1 MITALAIMLAIAG
14 YLQFAGNSNE
24 QDYMAEGQ
32 QTDTAGEITD
42 RYQAVGGRDVVVT
55 NDIYEINEV
64 TGLLE
69 LTDPAYDDSWTEIGD
84 LSDDDYTD
92 IVSLDEEL
100 DTIVEN
106 YLDSDMDIMENP
118 DNVYA
123 KATPEPGE
131 IPGDAVFSSTAN
143 VAILSEAKL
152 MKEQTRARNKET
164 LMEIIESTGLNDIQK
179 QDAVNSMVLM
189 TEVAEKEVAAEIL
202 LEAKGFADAVVSIN
216 GGTVDVVVNALSL
229 TDAQRAQI
237 EDIVKRKTEIGAE
250 NIIISTMVQD

>member
-118 DNVYA
+118 DNVF
-123 KATPEPGE
+123 
-131 IPGDAVFSSTAN
+131 V
-143 VAILSEAKL
+143 VAEEGADKS
-152 MKEQTRARNKET
+152 
-164 LMEIIESTGLNDIQK
+164 QK
-179 QDAVNSMVLM
+179 QRDPD
-189 TEVAEKEVAAEIL
+189 
-202 LEAKGFADAVVSIN
+202 GDH
-216 GGTVDVVVNALSL
+216 
-229 TDAQRAQI
+229 
-237 EDIVKRKTEIGAE
+237 
-250 NIIISTMVQD
+250 